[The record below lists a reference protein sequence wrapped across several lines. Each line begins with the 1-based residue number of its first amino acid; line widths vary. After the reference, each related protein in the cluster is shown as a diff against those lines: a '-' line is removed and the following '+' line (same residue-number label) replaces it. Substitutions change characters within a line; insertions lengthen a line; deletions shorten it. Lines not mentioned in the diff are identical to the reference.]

1 MIEALSSYQQ
11 RNNQQLDQWLNRIP
25 FQTLPLIEAMRYG
38 LLLGG
43 KRHGHIWCT
52 SRANA
57 RL

>member
-43 KRHGHIWCT
+43 KR
-52 SRANA
+52 A
-57 RL
+57 RPYL